1 LKIDLDTLQ
10 TLLSSLKTELKHQS
24 DEALSDDLRKC
35 RREIEPSL
43 TACSKAYDEFRGKIS
58 KITLHSTEQHAS
70 FRDKVKL
77 QFQEKEITTFQYR
90 LASYKATLNIALS
103 FASLHELCKLI
114 FYAYQTDRLL

>member
-43 TACSKAYDEFRGKIS
+43 TACSKDYDEFRGKIS

-103 FASLHELCKLI
+103 FASL
-114 FYAYQTDRLL
+114 Y